1 MSILSE
7 KYFRTF
13 CDWNSFK
20 QLQIFWTSSKK
31 KELQKCTTS
40 CSYNTNEQMSPLCVI
55 FTGLLWVGVQVKEI
69 SVDNFQYEF

>member
-1 MSILSE
+1 MIGTPSNSYKFSE
-7 KYFRTF
+7 P
-13 CDWNSFK
+13 
-20 QLQIFWTSSKK
+20 LQKK